1 MNEIE
6 AIRKTKEGDRDAF
19 EYLYRNYCS
28 KVYQFTRLYI
38 TSTHDAEE
46 IVQEVFLKLWEV
58 HHLLDETKSFSGFLF
73 IITRNIIFNLSRKS
87 FNESFYKLTI
97 LETLEEDSY
106 DLEEELEAS
115 DLHEYINNLLET
127 LPERQQEIFKLSRNH
142 QLTYK
147 EIAAQLNIS
156 EKIVEHNIS
165 NTLKFLKKNLQL
177 YTLFI
182 A

>member
-1 MNEIE
+1 MSEIE

-46 IVQEVFLKLWEV
+46 IVQEVFLKLWEA

-87 FNESFYKLTI
+87 FNESFYKFTI
-97 LETLEEDSY
+97 LETLEEESY
-106 DLEEELEAS
+106 NLEEELEAS
-115 DLHEYINNLLET
+115 DLREYINNLIET

-177 YTLFI
+177 YTLFF

>member
-19 EYLYRNYCS
+19 EYLYRSYCS

-38 TSTHDAEE
+38 HSVNDTEE
-46 IVQEVFLKLWEV
+46 IVQEVFLKEWEA

-87 FNESFYKLTI
+87 FNESFYKLTM
-97 LETLEEDSY
+97 LETLEDSY
-106 DLEEELEAS
+106 NIEEELEAS
-115 DLHEYINNLLET
+115 DLHKYINNLLET

-182 A
+182 V